1 MSSNIC
7 NIGIDVSSGYEKNG
21 VIVRLLSGEAAPV
34 GSPKLTVVDAYC
46 TFSGDT
52 LVSQQVLVDKAVENL
67 EGITREQVIAA
78 TKREVLRELTVTL
91 VANGVL

>member
-1 MSSNIC
+1 MSSNVC

-34 GSPKLTVVDAYC
+34 GHDKLTVVDAYC
-46 TFSGDT
+46 TFDGNT
-52 LVSQQVLVDKAVENL
+52 LVSQQILVDEVIGNL
-67 EGITREQVIAA
+67 ECITREQVIAA
-78 TKREVLRELTVTL
+78 TKREVLRKLTVTL